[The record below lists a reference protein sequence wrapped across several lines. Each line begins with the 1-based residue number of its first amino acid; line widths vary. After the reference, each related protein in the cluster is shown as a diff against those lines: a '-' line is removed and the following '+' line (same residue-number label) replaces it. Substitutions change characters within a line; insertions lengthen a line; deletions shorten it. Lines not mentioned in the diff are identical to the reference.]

1 MSISSA
7 PSRTAAPTSASFTGS
22 GACPDGKAVATL
34 ATRTP
39 QPDTASTAVETIDG
53 YTHTAATD
61 GQDRSAGS
69 GRRALADSARTLP
82 GVSAPS
88 SVVRSTIR
96 IARSIAHC
104 LAVVLIDRVPSSA
117 ASDRATSASV
127 AVIRPTSSLALG
139 GAGLTC
145 WLDLARALGHAS
157 HSTPAGGNRS

>member
-7 PSRTAAPTSASFTGS
+7 PSRTAASTSASFTGS

-39 QPDTASTAVETIDG
+39 EPDTASTAVETIDG

-69 GRRALADSARTLP
+69 GRRALAHIARTLP

-96 IARSIAHC
+96 IARSMPHA
-104 LAVVLIDRVPSSA
+104 LAVVLIERVARVAARASA
-117 ASDRATSASV
+117 PTRSTPGRPCRKARNVAADRATSGSAAV
-127 AVIRPTSSLALG
+127 VVIRSAYDERRGRTG
-139 GAGLTC
+139 C
-145 WLDLARALGHAS
+145 
-157 HSTPAGGNRS
+157 